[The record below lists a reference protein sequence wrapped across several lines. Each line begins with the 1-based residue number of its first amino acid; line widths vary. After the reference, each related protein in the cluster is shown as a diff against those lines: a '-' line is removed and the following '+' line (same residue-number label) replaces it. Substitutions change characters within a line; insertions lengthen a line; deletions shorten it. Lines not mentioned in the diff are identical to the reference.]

1 MDRRDDIRQFLTS
14 RRGRLSPDQAGVR
27 TYGDRRRVTGLRRS
41 EVAELAGIS
50 VEYYTRLERGDARHA
65 SPDVLEAVAQALQ
78 LDELER
84 EHLMDLFR
92 TTVPPG
98 PARGRR
104 QPKPRES
111 VQLVLDSMTGA
122 AAFLR
127 NARLDLLAANR
138 LGRALY
144 DEAFADPKPNLARYV
159 FLDERSQDF
168 YGDWDG
174 IAADAVGSLRA
185 EAARDPQDPA
195 LIDLVGELSTRS
207 DEFRVR
213 WAAHP
218 VRRYRAGTQPFRHPV
233 AGDLDLVYEALDLV
247 ADPGLT
253 IVAYTTPLGSP
264 SRQGLDLLASWA
276 ATTETTAPAVEAK
289 DRT

>member
-1 MDRRDDIRQFLTS
+1 V
-14 RRGRLSPDQAGVR
+14 A
-27 TYGDRRRVTGLRRS
+27 GLRRS

-65 SPDVLEAVAQALQ
+65 SHDVLDAIARALQ

-92 TTVPPG
+92 PSTT
-98 PARGRR
+98 PARARRR
-104 QPKPRES
+104 QQPKSRES
-111 VQLVLDSMTGA
+111 LQLVLDAMTGA

-127 NARLDLLAANR
+127 NARLDLLTANR

-144 DEAFADPKPNLARYV
+144 AEAFAQPRPNLARYV
-159 FLDERSQDF
+159 FLDNRSPEF
-168 YGDWDG
+168 YRDWDG
-174 IAADAVGSLRA
+174 IAADAVGSLRS
-185 EAARDPQDPA
+185 EASRDPDDRD

-207 DEFRVR
+207 EAFRVR

-218 VRRYRAGTQPFRHPV
+218 VRRYRAGTQPFHHPIG
-233 AGDLDLVYEALDLV
+233 GDLDLVYEALDLV

-253 IVAYTTPLGSP
+253 IVVYTAPPGSP

-276 ATTETTAPAVEAK
+276 ADPEIESPKAE
-289 DRT
+289 DRP